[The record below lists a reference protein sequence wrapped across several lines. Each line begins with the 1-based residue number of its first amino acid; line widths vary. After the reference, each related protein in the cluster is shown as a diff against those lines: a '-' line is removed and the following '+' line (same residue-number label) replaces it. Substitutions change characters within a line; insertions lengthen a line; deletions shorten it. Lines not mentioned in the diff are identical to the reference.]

1 MPRYHT
7 PKEYLDAARSP
18 ETSSEELRML
28 AGSPYDFVAIA
39 VAQHPNTEPDVLAAL
54 VPATITSWNE
64 QALAAAIAH
73 HPRTPVEALEML
85 AERLAPA
92 LDNGREHHM
101 GFKAGVL
108 LCCNPTTPF
117 QAIATLLYSG
127 RVAMQFRKVVARET
141 RRRDVLNLLLN
152 DSSETVR
159 QRAQKSIEA
168 LASHDNEMAHGVPG

>member
-1 MPRYHT
+1 MPRYRT

-18 ETSSEELRML
+18 ETSSEELRAL
-28 AGSPYDFVAIA
+28 ARSPYDFVATA

-54 VPATITSWNE
+54 APVTITSWNE

-73 HPRTPVEALEML
+73 HPCTPVEALEML
-85 AERLAPA
+85 AERLAPV
-92 LDNGREHHM
+92 LDNGRDHHM

-108 LCCNPTTPF
+108 LCCNPKTPV
-117 QAIATLLYSG
+117 QAIATLLHSE

-159 QRAQKSIEA
+159 KQAQKSIEA
-168 LASHDNEMAHGVPG
+168 LDGEHSR